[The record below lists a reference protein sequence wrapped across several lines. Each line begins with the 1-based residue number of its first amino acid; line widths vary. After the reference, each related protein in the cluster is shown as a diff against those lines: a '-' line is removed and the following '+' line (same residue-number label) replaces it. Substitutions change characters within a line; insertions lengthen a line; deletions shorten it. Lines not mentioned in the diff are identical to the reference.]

1 MFSLSCELLFE
12 KFIQVHE
19 YLRLI
24 IIMVTVKITQ
34 INFHLTSRL
43 LLHYISVI
51 KVNVELKAEGEAHC
65 RVQLTL
71 HRPLSFIFEEVVGKL
86 SASIRNNIHTSQR

>member
-1 MFSLSCELLFE
+1 M
-12 KFIQVHE
+12 HE

-24 IIMVTVKITQ
+24 IIIMATVKITQ

-43 LLHYISVI
+43 LLLPYISVI
-51 KVNVELKAEGEAHC
+51 KVNAKLKAEGEAHC

-86 SASIRNNIHTSQR
+86 SASI

>member
-1 MFSLSCELLFE
+1 MPTTVFSLSCELLFE

-24 IIMVTVKITQ
+24 IIIMMTVKITQ

-43 LLHYISVI
+43 LLPYISVI
-51 KVNVELKAEGEAHC
+51 KVNAELKAEGEAHC
-65 RVQLTL
+65 RVQLPL

-86 SASIRNNIHTSQR
+86 SASI